1 MLFKNIPG
9 QDKTKNY
16 LMDLIQSDSIPHAL
30 LFTGPQGNGK
40 LAMAMAFAARLQ
52 CKESSDL
59 QVCGV
64 CSDCQKSLKNI
75 HPDIHISFP
84 VIKLENKK
92 REDTTSIDFLPQFRK
107 FLDSKPFGGYQ
118 SWLEHIHA
126 ENKLANINR
135 TECQQ
140 IIRSLSLQKYEGPY
154 KIQIIWMA
162 EKLGKEGN
170 RLLKLIEEP
179 TPDTI
184 IILLAD
190 SSNSLLNTIVSR
202 CQIVNIPPF
211 QDEDVSIL
219 LDGLNLAEDRKKEI
233 VRLAFGN
240 MNKAIGMATE
250 EDNDWDEYL
259 LQIMRTSYSLNA
271 EKIKAE
277 VSHLTSLGKH
287 NIISFCHYGLYFF
300 REYLKALH
308 VNNTDIC
315 RLSMKEKNT
324 VLRMMKVVDET
335 MVSELVNLFETNIG
349 LIQRNINNN
358 ILWVNT
364 LFTIGQM
371 MRRKK
376 IAA

>member
-1 MLFKNIPG
+1 
-9 QDKTKNY
+9 
-16 LMDLIQSDSIPHAL
+16 MDLIQSDSIPHAL

-40 LAMAMAFAARLQ
+40 LAMAMAFASSLQ
-52 CKESSDL
+52 CKKSNNLE
-59 QVCGV
+59 VCGI

-84 VIKLENKK
+84 VIKMEGKK
-92 REDTTSIDFLPQFRK
+92 REDTTSIDFLAQFRK
-107 FLDSKPFGGYQ
+107 YFDLNPFGGYQ
-118 SWLEHIHA
+118 PWLEYIQA

-140 IIRSLSLQKYEGPY
+140 IIRSLSLQKYEGAY

-202 CQIVNIPPF
+202 CQILNIPPF
-211 QDEDVSIL
+211 QDEDVSTL
-219 LDGLNLAEDRKKEI
+219 LNGLDLEENRKNEI
-233 VRLAFGN
+233 IRLAFGD
-240 MNKAIGMATE
+240 MSKAIAMATE
-250 EDNDWDEYL
+250 ENNDWDEYL

-271 EKIKAE
+271 EKIKGE
-277 VSHLTSLGKH
+277 VAHLTSLGKH

-308 VNNTDIC
+308 INNTDIC
-315 RLSMKEKNT
+315 RLSLKEKNT
-324 VLRMMKVVDET
+324 VLRMMKVVDEP
-335 MVSELVNLFETNIG
+335 MVSELVKLFESNIG

-358 ILWVNT
+358 ILWINT
-364 LFTIGQM
+364 FFTIGQM